1 MAQLFVC
8 PLELVLPTTTRL
20 LPSSSLSLCVRYM
33 YDQGERKSLAVT
45 LKAEV
50 VMTVIAVVDGW
61 RRQKAKLRSTY

>member
-20 LPSSSLSLCVRYM
+20 LPSSSLSLRVRYM

-45 LKAEV
+45 LEAEV
-50 VMTVIAVVDGW
+50 VMMVIAVVDGW